1 MTRESDAYEIFT
13 QHVMSELTG
22 EGVEVFHQREF
33 TGKKSNQ
40 KVIVDVSF
48 NQTVAGGA
56 NILVLVECKHYSNT
70 VEIGD
75 IREFQ
80 TVIDDVGARKGIMIT
95 TVGYQSG
102 VYNIA
107 QGYEISLALLTKEM
121 QPNEN
126 QYLYAEAGDENA
138 FVPILQGNLRGV
150 MGNYEGGYRFHDAK
164 RLINLVHEDSR
175 GKDQTKSG
183 T

>member
-70 VEIGD
+70 
-75 IREFQ
+75 
-80 TVIDDVGARKGIMIT
+80 
-95 TVGYQSG
+95 
-102 VYNIA
+102 NIA

-121 QPNEN
+121 QPNEI
-126 QYLYAEAGDENA
+126 QCLYAEAGDENA
-138 FVPILQGNLRGV
+138 FVPVLQGNLRGV

-175 GKDQTKSG
+175 GKDQTKSE